1 MSENLNWNFEE
12 FTSYLLLYASNAD
25 LEITADEEAL
35 IHKRI
40 SESQY
45 KSIRAEFDKA
55 SDYERIQ
62 HILSYKGLYFPTEDR
77 ARELMD
83 LVISLFK
90 VDGHFSSLEAN
101 SFRLLK
107 RLI

>member
-1 MSENLNWNFEE
+1 MSENLKWNFEE

-25 LEITADEEAL
+25 MEITADEEEL

-40 SESQY
+40 SENQY
-45 KSIRAEFDKA
+45 KKIRAEFDEA

-62 HILSYKGLYFPTEDR
+62 TILAYKGLYFPTEVR

-83 LVISLFK
+83 LIISLFK
-90 VDGHFSSLEAN
+90 VDGHFSTLEEN

-107 RLI
+107 KLI

>member
-1 MSENLNWNFEE
+1 MSENLKWNFEE

-25 LEITADEEAL
+25 MEISEKEEEL

-40 SESQY
+40 SEKQY
-45 KSIRAEFDKA
+45 KKIRAEFDDA

-62 HILSYKGLYFPTEDR
+62 TILSYKGLYFPTEVG
-77 ARELMD
+77 AREMMD
-83 LVISLFK
+83 LVVSLFN
-90 VDGHFSSLEAN
+90 VDGHFSNLEENSL
-101 SFRLLK
+101 RLLK